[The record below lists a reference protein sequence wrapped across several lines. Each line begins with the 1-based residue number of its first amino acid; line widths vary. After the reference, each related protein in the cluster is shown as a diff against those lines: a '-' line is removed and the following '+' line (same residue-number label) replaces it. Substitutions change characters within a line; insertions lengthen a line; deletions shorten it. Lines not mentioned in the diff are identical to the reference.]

1 MKVANTTETWKRE
14 NEIPEAEHRSL
25 LWLLVAGSRPK
36 RQGIIDRERDRKE
49 RDLTSAHFE
58 TVLASSHG
66 DRFVCGRAE
75 S

>member
-1 MKVANTTETWKRE
+1 MEPSEWPLDPVYAAT
-14 NEIPEAEHRSL
+14 L
-25 LWLLVAGSRPK
+25 LIQV
-36 RQGIIDRERDRKE
+36 IDDIDERDRKE
-49 RDLTSAHFE
+49 RDLTSAQFE